1 MYAKLNIITITPV
14 ASVALVGRKSTFMGQ
29 SGSIH
34 AAATWVSS
42 KRCSDTPAQA
52 VMAIPAT
59 SVMALKA
66 MRSHS
71 SARACLVYRAE
82 ARSSVVYEGGSR
94 LSDRLKPAYGDWE
107 TVGCCLVSMLDP
119 YAVA

>member
-1 MYAKLNIITITPV
+1 MYPKLKIITTIPV
-14 ASVALVGRKSTFMGQ
+14 ASVALVGRKSTFMGH

-34 AAATWVSS
+34 SAATWVSS

-52 VMAIPAT
+52 VMAMPAT

-71 SARACLVYRAE
+71 SARACLIYRAE

-94 LSDRLKPAYGDWE
+94 LGDRLKPAYGD
-107 TVGCCLVSMLDP
+107 
-119 YAVA
+119 